1 MSFLPE
7 PLQRKG
13 WRLLKDKEISMFIYL
28 ESLQSASSDTHFTGL
43 VFSNGSALGRNNN
56 NNKET
61 YRL

>member
-28 ESLQSASSDTHFTGL
+28 ESLQSASSDTHFTL

-56 NNKET
+56 NNNKET